1 MMDDKTIELIVLALA
16 NEQMSKLYS
25 LIEGEIVKNKD
36 FKKKIVDA
44 FGEVVVQ
51 HIKERPYTVEE
62 MVRQY
67 VTNEVSSLL
76 ATGLGSKIDMMV
88 REALETKLDE
98 IKNQAVSIT
107 VDKLSKTI
115 LKDLNVIK
123 K

>member
-1 MMDDKTIELIVLALA
+1 MDDKTIELIVLALA